1 MNNLTTHDNHLF
13 QHHDFDIQSRI
24 YKRRNIWAGSWSTNI
39 GHSGNLSCK
48 NISALQGFLLDK
60 FSQTPDEDP
69 VGFLDLPAKIS
80 GIKILASPLLNL
92 RFCLDGRLLTL
103 STAPAVDKLLWTRIK
118 TVMALPLS
126 TRNLFNILAILS
138 AFARVCA
145 FHFRLA
151 AGTPGWTASFPATTF

>member
-1 MNNLTTHDNHLF
+1 MISKFNPTFTSDGTFELVLEARTLGVPETFLARAFQLSRDFFWTNFLKPLTRN
-13 QHHDFDIQSRI
+13 QSASLI
-24 YKRRNIWAGSWSTNI
+24 
-39 GHSGNLSCK
+39 
-48 NISALQGFLLDK
+48 F
-60 FSQTPDEDP
+60 
-69 VGFLDLPAKIS
+69 PAKIS

-92 RFCLDGRLLTL
+92 RFCLDARLLTL